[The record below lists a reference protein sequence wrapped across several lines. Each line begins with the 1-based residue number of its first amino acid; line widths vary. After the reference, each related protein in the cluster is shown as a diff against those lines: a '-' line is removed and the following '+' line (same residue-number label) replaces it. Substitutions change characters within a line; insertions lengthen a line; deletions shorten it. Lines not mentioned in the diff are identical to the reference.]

1 MLSYTVNQKY
11 MDIIILLIIAF
22 TALGFGHTL
31 SKPINNSV
39 GFDISINQRS
49 YQYKIDEYLNKKYN
63 TEKIP
68 TFNASPVKTGE
79 IIIGSQKST
88 EVRRTIKWATNPVS
102 VQRETKTYI
111 HKGYFKF
118 KDTNISVHRWMMEK
132 KLGRKLRRGEVVH
145 HIDGNKLNNNINNLM
160 LFSSQTKHYAY
171 HKECKRRCG
180 TWYAYL
186 PNYNYTKLT
195 A

>member
-1 MLSYTVNQKY
+1 MLLYTVNQKY
-11 MDIIILLIIAF
+11 MDIIILLIIVF

-49 YQYKIDEYLNKKYN
+49 YQSKIDEYLNKKYN

-68 TFNASPVKTGE
+68 TFNTYLIKTGE
-79 IIIGSQKST
+79 IPIANGKST
-88 EVRRTIKWATNPVS
+88 EVRQTIKWTTTPVPA
-102 VQRETKTYI
+102 QKERITY
-111 HKGYFKF
+111 KCNGYLKF
-118 KDTNISVHRWMMEK
+118 KDTGIYVHRWMMEK

-145 HIDGNKLNNNINNLM
+145 HIDGNKLNNDMNNLM
-160 LFSSQTKHYAY
+160 PFPSQKKHHAY
-171 HKECKRRCG
+171 HKECQRRCG

-186 PNYNYTKLT
+186 PNYNNYTYNI
-195 A
+195 